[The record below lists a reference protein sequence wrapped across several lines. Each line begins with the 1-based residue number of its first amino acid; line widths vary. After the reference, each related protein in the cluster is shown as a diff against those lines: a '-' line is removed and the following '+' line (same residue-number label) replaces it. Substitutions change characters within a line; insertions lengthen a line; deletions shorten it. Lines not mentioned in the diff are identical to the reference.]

1 MILHSKARRIAPDG
15 GAADGGALHAF
26 PPYARDAA
34 RM

>member
-1 MILHSKARRIAPDG
+1 MILHSEARRIAPDG
-15 GAADGGALHAF
+15 GAAGGSALHVF